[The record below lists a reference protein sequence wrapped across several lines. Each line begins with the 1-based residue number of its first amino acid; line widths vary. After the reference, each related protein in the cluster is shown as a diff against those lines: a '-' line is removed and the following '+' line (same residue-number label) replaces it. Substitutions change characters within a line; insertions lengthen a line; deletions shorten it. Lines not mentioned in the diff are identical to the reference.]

1 MGLETA
7 ISIPGRGES
16 SRRRPGRPGLRYRC
30 VQESL
35 RVTVRL

>member
-7 ISIPGRGES
+7 ISIPQRRES
-16 SRRRPGRPGLRYRC
+16 SRRRPERPPPYRC